1 MRISN
6 HLALFCT
13 WLTRRLLGFFS
24 SLSSGE
30 FEISIMHLMPK
41 ISARKQSQWSSNC
54 LSWPVVE
61 KIFMTANYGIPGDKC
76 SLRSRNYRI
85 CTSKLQDLYFC
96 KELIQAILH
105 PEGTIRLNFLK
116 LNPLTLS
123 NRMAATRLPEGS
135 SPWAVLLF
143 VLCSGAVH
151 SWKSMKSALESTN
164 W

>member
-13 WLTRRLLGFFS
+13 CLTRRLLGFFS

-76 SLRSRNYRI
+76 SLRSRNYS
-85 CTSKLQDLYFC
+85 TSKLQDLYFC

-105 PEGTIRLNFLK
+105 PEGTIWLNFLE

-143 VLCSGAVH
+143 VLRSGAV
-151 SWKSMKSALESTN
+151 LESTN